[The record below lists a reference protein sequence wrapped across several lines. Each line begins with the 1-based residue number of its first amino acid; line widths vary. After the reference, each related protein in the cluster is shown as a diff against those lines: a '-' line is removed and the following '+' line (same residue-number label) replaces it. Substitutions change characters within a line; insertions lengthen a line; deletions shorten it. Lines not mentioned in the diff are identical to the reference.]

1 MGGSDGSDDGGDDE
15 GEDEGEDEGDDS
27 DDGEQELCAV
37 KIPLSGKCAKTQR
50 QAAKICD
57 NSGMPNCAIV
67 KMNNKCYYS
76 ESDKM
81 NGKKYIE
88 MMMPCDDEEGTGG
101 SDDNDDSDGK
111 DDQNVTPPLDWSSVM
126 TASAASTST
135 CAKIVDCRHFL
146 NLKDVQF

>member
-1 MGGSDGSDDGGDDE
+1 MGKMNNKCYYSESD
-15 GEDEGEDEGDDS
+15 
-27 DDGEQELCAV
+27 
-37 KIPLSGKCAKTQR
+37 KMNGKKY
-50 QAAKICD
+50 
-57 NSGMPNCAIV
+57 ME